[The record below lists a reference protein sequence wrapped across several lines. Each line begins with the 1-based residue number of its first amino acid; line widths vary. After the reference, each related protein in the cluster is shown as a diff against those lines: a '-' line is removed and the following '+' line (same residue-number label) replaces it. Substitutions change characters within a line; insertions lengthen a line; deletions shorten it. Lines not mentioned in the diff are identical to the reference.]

1 MNKMLVTV
9 VTLEIEV
16 SQRKLEDVH
25 FFLHVYFI
33 LIFVMKMHYSNTLNN
48 TNNSKNAVIPM
59 DLCML
64 NEDWTKSR
72 QL

>member
-33 LIFVMKMHYSNTLNN
+33 LIFVMKMHYSNT
-48 TNNSKNAVIPM
+48 
-59 DLCML
+59 
-64 NEDWTKSR
+64 
-72 QL
+72 